1 MFKDTHVSLVY
12 GAAGTGKTYI
22 INHVAQFFDDQSKL
36 FLANTNPAVDN
47 LRRKVNAQNCE
58 FMTIRK
64 YLMSKYINTE
74 YDILVIDECS
84 MVSTADMAALL
95 EKVKCELLIL
105 VGDTYQIESIV
116 FGNWFSL
123 AKYFL
128 KKYAWHELEKP
139 YRTDDAKLLELWR
152 KVRNMDDDLTEYI
165 VNHQYAA
172 NLNESVFDKKSD
184 DEIILCL
191 NYDGLYGINNVNRFL
206 QENNN
211 NKPFRWG
218 VWTFKVGDPILFN
231 ESERFA
237 PVLYNNLKG
246 TIINIEEDRENDCIW
261 FTIEVDKRLTALD
274 VRNNGLELLEPLRKG
289 KSVIRFYVSRKKEAD
304 DDKDYADDTDIP
316 FQIAYAV
323 SIHKAQGLE
332 YDSVKVV
339 ITRDVDEKITHN
351 IFYTAITRSK
361 KHLKIY
367 WSPESQQK
375 ILSNFTV
382 MNAKRDAS
390 IFAGQAQI
398 KMINR

>member
-1 MFKDTHVSLVY
+1 
-12 GAAGTGKTYI
+12 
-22 INHVAQFFDDQSKL
+22 
-36 FLANTNPAVDN
+36 
-47 LRRKVNAQNCE
+47 
-58 FMTIRK
+58 
-64 YLMSKYINTE
+64 
-74 YDILVIDECS
+74 
-84 MVSTADMAALL
+84 MA
-95 EKVKCELLIL
+95 
-105 VGDTYQIESIV
+105 
-116 FGNWFSL
+116 
-123 AKYFL
+123 
-128 KKYAWHELEKP
+128 
-139 YRTDDAKLLELWR
+139 
-152 KVRNMDDDLTEYI
+152 EYI
-165 VNHQYAA
+165 VNHQYAV

-206 QENNN
+206 QENNR

-218 VWTFKVGDPILFN
+218 VWTFKVEDPILFN
-231 ESERFA
+231 ESQRLA

-246 TIINIEEDRENDCIW
+246 TIINIEEDRGNDCIW

-274 VRNNGLELLEPLRKG
+274 VRNNGLELLEPIRKG

-375 ILSNFTV
+375 ILSNFTI
-382 MNAKRDAS
+382 MNAKNDAK
-390 IFAGQAQI
+390 IFAAQAR
-398 KMINR
+398 MM